1 MPLFV
6 VYGTC
11 PAGLASS
18 FHTVPLY
25 TLSLVP
31 ALSVVMVTTV
41 PAGDVS
47 VMSRSP
53 GKVGGMKVVMST
65 SRIEV
70 PARAM
75 TIDEV
80 ITAGPPGMAVGVDC
94 VAAVLAVVGA
104 LGKVVTASDQLSRL
118 PPSTA
123 GASEMV
129 SVQVPLGFSPM
140 KAASGSSATSGV
152 AVTPMAY
159 A

>member
-53 GKVGGMKVVMST
+53 GKVWVMKVVMST

-70 PARAM
+70 PAPAM

-80 ITAGPPGMAVGVDC
+80 ITAGPPGMAVGVGC
-94 VAAVLAVVGA
+94 G
-104 LGKVVTASDQLSRL
+104 G
-118 PPSTA
+118 
-123 GASEMV
+123 
-129 SVQVPLGFSPM
+129 
-140 KAASGSSATSGV
+140 AASGGV
-152 AVTPMAY
+152 GRPGEGGAAQKRGARTQHA
-159 A
+159 